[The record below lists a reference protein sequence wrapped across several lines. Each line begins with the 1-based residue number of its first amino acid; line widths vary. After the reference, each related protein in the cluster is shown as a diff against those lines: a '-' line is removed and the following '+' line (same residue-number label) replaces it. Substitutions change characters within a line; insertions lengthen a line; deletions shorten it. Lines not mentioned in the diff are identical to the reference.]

1 MPHAGH
7 SRPQQCSAIVRRTRD
22 ALANPDAEGG
32 LAHANVHCRQQ
43 RILLSVVKSR
53 TAQERGG
60 GLVPDRRPSSSFRP
74 ASRPAPAVG
83 VELHLAQTSASR
95 LQRCRGGKKPR
106 NRRSKAQ
113 APACREPQGHRDEVA
128 VQGFG
133 KKSSEDAAPTAPAVR
148 GSAEPRRPPPTTA
161 CRRAVRATRSIR
173 SAQPSMRQGRG
184 LRFRGTARR
193 DVSCA
198 GRRPPEECRSRR
210 RRASSP
216 PCPQPSLRPPPP
228 PPPPLLPRGRTSTC
242 ATRCSSPRSPMGS
255 PAAVAPAAPR
265 MATPPPALSGTGR
278 SRCNSDAFQG

>member
-1 MPHAGH
+1 MFPHKGQLVLARDQVAWLFGRVDKAGKCDSTESFPRPVDCMPHAGH

-113 APACREPQGHRDEVA
+113 VPACREPQGHRDEVA

-148 GSAEPRRPPPTTA
+148 GSAEPRRLPPTTA
-161 CRRAVRATRSIR
+161 CRRAVRASRPHEHTLG
-173 SAQPSMRQGRG
+173 PS
-184 LRFRGTARR
+184 
-193 DVSCA
+193 
-198 GRRPPEECRSRR
+198 
-210 RRASSP
+210 
-216 PCPQPSLRPPPP
+216 
-228 PPPPLLPRGRTSTC
+228 PL
-242 ATRCSSPRSPMGS
+242 
-255 PAAVAPAAPR
+255 
-265 MATPPPALSGTGR
+265 
-278 SRCNSDAFQG
+278 